1 MYTLVVCEKP
11 AAARRIAQ
19 ALGEP
24 TESRPG
30 GISIFEVKNSRR
42 HYKICTALGHLY
54 GLTDVTKNRSVYPV
68 LDLEWAPLAKNP
80 QVIRAINVISKL
92 AKDASSFV
100 HACDYDQEG
109 EVIGH
114 SILQYAC
121 GDKYAEA
128 LRAKFSTLTD
138 EEIRDSFANL
148 TKPNCGL
155 ADAGRSRHMLDFI
168 YGVNLSRALVR
179 SFKSVGRYRNLS
191 IGRVQGPT
199 LAFAVNREIEIRLHI
214 PDPYWII
221 TAQFDKDGQTFSA
234 QYEKPRVEKP
244 AEAKAIINACLGRN
258 GIVNSISDNKSVLR
272 SQAPS

>member
-1 MYTLVVCEKP
+1 LYTLVVCEKP

-148 TKPNCGL
+148 TKPNWGL

-168 YGVNLSRALVR
+168 YGVNLSRALIR
-179 SFKSVGRYRNLS
+179 SFKSIGRYRNNCT
-191 IGRVQGPT
+191 V
-199 LAFAVNREIEIRLHI
+199 
-214 PDPYWII
+214 
-221 TAQFDKDGQTFSA
+221 
-234 QYEKPRVEKP
+234 
-244 AEAKAIINACLGRN
+244 
-258 GIVNSISDNKSVLR
+258 
-272 SQAPS
+272 

>member
-1 MYTLVVCEKP
+1 LLYTLVVCEKP

-148 TKPNCGL
+148 TKPNWGL

-168 YGVNLSRALVR
+168 Y
-179 SFKSVGRYRNLS
+179 
-191 IGRVQGPT
+191 
-199 LAFAVNREIEIRLHI
+199 
-214 PDPYWII
+214 
-221 TAQFDKDGQTFSA
+221 
-234 QYEKPRVEKP
+234 
-244 AEAKAIINACLGRN
+244 
-258 GIVNSISDNKSVLR
+258 
-272 SQAPS
+272 